1 MKVPKKLNLIVV
13 IAVMVVHDV
22 GAFATFSS
30 LSAFNTRTA
39 CNHYSYYGASSSS
52 CLHSTQNTNN
62 KVDTTT
68 TEEWISLTDDDSVKM
83 RTILSVAAA
92 DGDDNTTPIPG
103 KDDVTVEYIGSI
115 APRNWSTND
124 VISTWLPD
132 RGLDD
137 FANTLF
143 EEFNI
148 NGTKLCNPKKF
159 NAQFIK
165 SGLGITNESK
175 INKLLEA
182 VDDLSKYDKSH
193 PVGTVFDKNT
203 FTFRLGKGLAIKAFD
218 ISLERMK
225 VGETVTLVAR
235 ADYAYGSKGLKEV
248 GKVIVP
254 PYSTVSFDLTL
265 VEIK

>member
-1 MKVPKKLNLIVV
+1 MLLSSSFVV
-13 IAVMVVHDV
+13 GILLFEVHQRVVVHGV
-22 GAFATFSS
+22 GAFSTFSS
-30 LSAFNTRTA
+30 SAFNTRTA
-39 CNHYSYYGASSSS
+39 RNHYCYDGASSPS
-52 CLHSTQNTNN
+52 CLYSTQNTNN
-62 KVDTTT
+62 NVDTIA
-68 TEEWISLTDDDSVKM
+68 EEWISLTEDDSVKM
-83 RTILSVAAA
+83 RTIVSAAA
-92 DGDDNTTPIPG
+92 KDDNTTPVPG

-124 VISTWLPD
+124 VVSTWLPD

-159 NAQFIK
+159 NSKFIK
-165 SGLGITNESK
+165 EGLGITNESK

-203 FTFRLGKGLAIKAFD
+203 FTFRLGKGLAIKA
-218 ISLERMK
+218 
-225 VGETVTLVAR
+225 
-235 ADYAYGSKGLKEV
+235 
-248 GKVIVP
+248 
-254 PYSTVSFDLTL
+254 
-265 VEIK
+265 

>member
-1 MKVPKKLNLIVV
+1 MGILLFEVLG
-13 IAVMVVHDV
+13 V
-22 GAFATFSS
+22 GAFSTCSS
-30 LSAFNTRTA
+30 SAFNTRTA
-39 CNHYSYYGASSSS
+39 RNHYCYDGASSPS
-52 CLHSTQNTNN
+52 CLYSTQN

-68 TEEWISLTDDDSVKM
+68 EEEWISLTEDDSVKM
-83 RTILSVAAA
+83 RTILPAAVED
-92 DGDDNTTPIPG
+92 DGTTPIPG

-137 FANTLF
+137 FTNTLF
-143 EEFNI
+143 QEFNI
-148 NGTKLCNPKKF
+148 NGTKLLNPKKF
-159 NAQFIK
+159 NSKFIK
-165 SGLGITNESK
+165 EGLGITNESK

-203 FTFRLGKGLAIKAFD
+203 FTFRLGKGLSIKALD
-218 ISLERMK
+218 LSLEKMK

-235 ADYAYGSKGLKEV
+235 SDYAYGSKGLKDMGE
-248 GKVIVP
+248 VIVP
-254 PYSTVSFDLTL
+254 PYSTVSFNLTL